1 MSVHR
6 ADRPEESR
14 QTSAGTPPFKRHELR
29 IELTED
35 DRPEDRFSTHV
46 NNARYFAFINRTF
59 QGWYRLMGLRGR
71 LPDQSA
77 VMAHVSY
84 DFLRQV
90 HVPGTVL
97 CRINTVR
104 AGTKSLEHEIQIWDL
119 RPPVARL
126 AGSGKAV
133 HVFMQRSSAKP
144 LPWPPELLALCWQGE
159 PQRLLRDRLE
169 PWST

>member
-1 MSVHR
+1 M
-6 ADRPEESR
+6 
-14 QTSAGTPPFKRHELR
+14 GLPPFKRHELL

-59 QGWYRLMGLRGR
+59 QGWYRLMGLRGQ

-77 VMAHVSY
+77 VMAHVAY

-90 HVPGTVL
+90 QVPGKVL

-104 AGTKSLEHEIQIWDL
+104 AGSKSLEHEIQIWDL
-119 RPPVARL
+119 RPPVVHL
-126 AGSGKAV
+126 AGRGKAV
-133 HVFMQRSSAKP
+133 HVFMQRSNAKP
-144 LPWPPELLALCWQGE
+144 MPWPAELLALCWQGE
-159 PQRLLRDRLE
+159 PLHLSHDQFE
-169 PWST
+169 PW